1 MRASDRDG
9 LIASAPPVPAADADD
24 LDGLLL
30 RTAGVGLAAVEW
42 PGGRILRPNPQ
53 MRSWFGNGEDGAT
66 LAALFPGLDP
76 SRLERRA
83 AERRELRF
91 DAETT
96 AGRRKVVVWARIRPA
111 GDGALLI
118 LECRDASKE
127 REQEYMLQS
136 YSAMVERQ
144 NRELAGSKD
153 RVERLL
159 LNIMPKTVHDEWKR
173 FGVTSARLHE
183 EATTLMLDFV
193 GFTDMAALATRPS

>member
-9 LIASAPPVPAADADD
+9 LITSAPPVPVADADD
-24 LDGLLL
+24 LDGMLL
-30 RTAGVGLAAVEW
+30 RTAGVGLAAIEW

-53 MRSWFGNGEDGAT
+53 MRSWFGIEDGTA
-66 LAALFPGLDP
+66 LAALFPYLDP
-76 SRLERRA
+76 VWLEKRV
-83 AERRELRF
+83 AEGREPRF

-96 AGRRKVVVWARIRPA
+96 AGRRKVVVSVRIRPA

-118 LECRDASKE
+118 LECQDASKE

-144 NRELAGSKD
+144 NLELAGSKD

>member
-83 AERRELRF
+83 AARRELRF
-91 DAETT
+91 HAEAT
-96 AGRRKVVVWARIRPA
+96 AGRRKVGVSARIRPA
-111 GDGALLI
+111 GD
-118 LECRDASKE
+118 
-127 REQEYMLQS
+127 
-136 YSAMVERQ
+136 
-144 NRELAGSKD
+144 
-153 RVERLL
+153 
-159 LNIMPKTVHDEWKR
+159 
-173 FGVTSARLHE
+173 
-183 EATTLMLDFV
+183 
-193 GFTDMAALATRPS
+193 